1 MTRALVAAAALLHA
15 GSSLAAGFDCAKAA
29 TAVEKMVCADAEL
42 SAQDERLA
50 AFHARVRAVDAS
62 ATAVQRDWLANTRDR
77 CKDSACLKAAYASRI
92 AALQAALPPCPVAER
107 ALAGGGWVVA
117 EGSDYFEEF
126 DLSLVDGQRV
136 FASFLHHRPEMAGK
150 WALRDCTLALDG
162 DAEGMK
168 FEYPV
173 IGLDHGRL
181 QLLGEN
187 GRRVVYRRVGNAS
200 Q

>member
-1 MTRALVAAAALLHA
+1 MRRVLFAMAALA
-15 GSSLAAGFDCAKAA
+15 GASPSFAAGFDCAKAA
-29 TAVEKMVCADAEL
+29 TAVEKTVCADSEL

-50 AFHARVRAVDAS
+50 ALHARVRAADAHET
-62 ATAVQRDWLANTRDR
+62 ATQRDWLANTRDR
-77 CKDSACLKAAYASRI
+77 CKDAACLKTAYAGRI
-92 AALQAALPPCPVAER
+92 AALQAVVPPCPAAEH

-126 DLSLVDGQRV
+126 DLSVIDGQRA
-136 FASFLHHRPEMAGK
+136 FTSFLHHRPEMSGR

-162 DAEGMK
+162 DSEDMK

-173 IGLDHGRL
+173 VGLDHGRL

-187 GRRVVYRRVGNAS
+187 GRRVVYRRVGDPS
-200 Q
+200 R